1 MFGETGEDAVERLW
15 RKRRSDFLDLLE
27 RSSAGEEIEDEH
39 DDGENQEDVNPAS
52 ECVAADESNDPE
64 DEENNRDS
72 PKHFVLLDDGRLY
85 FPVRE

>member
-39 DDGENQEDVNPAS
+39 DDGEDQKDVYPAA
-52 ECVAADESNDPE
+52 EGIAADESYDPE
-64 DEENNRDS
+64 DEKNNRDS